1 MARKYYLMQARSSFF
16 VSFHLLWAAL
26 VATAQNM
33 PLQVRVGVI
42 LDLTSPVGH
51 RRRTG
56 IQMAVEDY
64 YAAHPTSATKVVLHF
79 RDSRRDVLRAASA
92 GT

>member
-1 MARKYYLMQARSSFF
+1 MARKYYLMQARYSFF
-16 VSFHLLWAAL
+16 VSFHLLCAAL

-51 RRRTG
+51 RR
-56 IQMAVEDY
+56 
-64 YAAHPTSATKVVLHF
+64 AADRHSDGSGGLLRRAPHF
-79 RDSRRDVLRAASA
+79 SYQSGAPF
-92 GT
+92 